1 MKKLMNLVKN
11 TLTHV
16 IPTIFYDLLPN
27 RVPA

>member
-1 MKKLMNLVKN
+1 MKKLMNLVRD

-27 RVPA
+27 REPA